1 MAKNNNI
8 VAKMK
13 GIWNAFFARSPTGE
27 YLMMYSGDSSYFRH
41 DKVRLTRGNERS
53 IVNAMFNRIAVD
65 VSLIDFKHVLLDDE
79 DRYICDMNSELNY
92 CLTVESNVDQDSRSF
107 IRDLVLSMLDEGV
120 VAAVPE
126 YTKGDPCITSS
137 FKILSF
143 RTAKILQW
151 YPDRV
156 RLQMYDENTGRKK
169 EVVLPKKVVA
179 IIENPFYSVMNEP
192 NSTLMRLMRK
202 LSLLDI
208 TDEKTASGKL
218 DLIIQLPYLVKS
230 PLRKSQAEDRRAEL
244 EQQLESSKY
253 GVAYI
258 DGTEKIVQLNRSLEN
273 NLLAQVDSLTKT
285 LFSQLGMSEEVLNN
299 TADEKTLQNYYTRLI
314 EPICSAIVNEMNRK
328 FLSKTARTQGQSIF
342 FYRNPFKLIPI
353 TNMAELADKFTRNEI
368 LSSNEIRQLIG
379 LKPSADPKAD
389 ELTNSN
395 MPQDSH
401 DDENTPVS
409 DEGYDDPSA
418 YEYDSEEYSDET
430 PTYSKSE
437 QSLRDLFDVLGK
449 G

>member
-1 MAKNNNI
+1 M
-8 VAKMK
+8 
-13 GIWNAFFARSPTGE
+13 
-27 YLMMYSGDSSYFRH
+27 
-41 DKVRLTRGNERS
+41 
-53 IVNAMFNRIAVD
+53 
-65 VSLIDFKHVLLDDE
+65 
-79 DRYICDMNSELNY
+79 
-92 CLTVESNVDQDSRSF
+92 
-107 IRDLVLSMLDEGV
+107 
-120 VAAVPE
+120 
-126 YTKGDPCITSS
+126 
-137 FKILSF
+137 
-143 RTAKILQW
+143 
-151 YPDRV
+151 
-156 RLQMYDENTGRKK
+156 
-169 EVVLPKKVVA
+169 LPKKVVA

-230 PLRKSQAEDRRAEL
+230 PLRKAQAEDRRAEL

-258 DGTEKIVQLNRSLEN
+258 DGTEKIVQLKRSLEN
-273 NLLAQVDSLTKT
+273 NLLRQVDTLTKT
-285 LFSQLGMSEEVLNN
+285 LLSQLGMSEEVLNN

-395 MPQDSH
+395 MPQES
-401 DDENTPVS
+401 S
-409 DEGYDDPSA
+409 DEEKDLPSDSGYDDSSS
-418 YEYDSEEYSDET
+418 YEYDPDEYSDET

>member
-1 MAKNNNI
+1 M
-8 VAKMK
+8 
-13 GIWNAFFARSPTGE
+13 
-27 YLMMYSGDSSYFRH
+27 
-41 DKVRLTRGNERS
+41 
-53 IVNAMFNRIAVD
+53 
-65 VSLIDFKHVLLDDE
+65 
-79 DRYICDMNSELNY
+79 
-92 CLTVESNVDQDSRSF
+92 
-107 IRDLVLSMLDEGV
+107 
-120 VAAVPE
+120 
-126 YTKGDPCITSS
+126 
-137 FKILSF
+137 
-143 RTAKILQW
+143 
-151 YPDRV
+151 
-156 RLQMYDENTGRKK
+156 
-169 EVVLPKKVVA
+169 
-179 IIENPFYSVMNEP
+179 
-192 NSTLMRLMRK
+192 
-202 LSLLDI
+202 
-208 TDEKTASGKL
+208 
-218 DLIIQLPYLVKS
+218 VKS
-230 PLRKSQAEDRRAEL
+230 PLRKAQAEDRRAEL

-273 NLLAQVDSLTKT
+273 NLLSQVDSLTKA

-395 MPQDSH
+395 MPHES
-401 DDENTPVS
+401 S
-409 DEGYDDPSA
+409 DEENDLPSDSGYEDSIAYDP
-418 YEYDSEEYSDET
+418 DEYSDEM